1 MAYDQLADPLLRP
14 GMDWIAFALSLRL
27 AAVTT
32 LTLCLIGIPLAG
44 WVAYSKSR
52 LRPALE
58 AVIALPLVLPPTV
71 LGFFLLV
78 GFGRAGWLG
87 HWYGRLTGGG
97 SLVFS
102 FEGLWVAS
110 VLYSL
115 PFLVQP
121 VAASMAGIPKSLREA
136 AWVLGA
142 GRAET
147 FVRIVLPL
155 AWPGI
160 ASGIVLSFAH
170 TLGEFGV
177 VLMVG
182 GDVPGVTRTLS
193 ISLYDAVESLDYG
206 LATKTAVFL
215 FILSFLLLSAAYW
228 FQKRLLVR

>member
-1 MAYDQLADPLLRP
+1 MAFS
-14 GMDWIAFALSLRL
+14 GMDWIALVLSLRL
-27 AAVTT
+27 AVVTS
-32 LTLCLIGIPLAG
+32 LTLCLVGIPLAS
-44 WVAYSKSR
+44 WIAYSRSR
-52 LRPALE
+52 FRPALE

-87 HWYGRLTGGG
+87 QWYGRLTGGG

-121 VAASMAGIPKSLREA
+121 VAASMAGIPKRLREA

-155 AWPGI
+155 AWPGL

-182 GDVPGVTRTLS
+182 GDIPGVTRTLS
-193 ISLYDAVESLDYG
+193 ISVYDAVESLDYA
-206 LATKTAVFL
+206 LAGKTALVL
-215 FILSFLLLSAAYW
+215 FPLSFLLLSAAYRL
-228 FQKRLLVR
+228 QKKVPIG